1 MKSNDRKESCKNEVK
16 EDCHLEKGKNRKRSI
31 QMKISLF
38 FNKKKK
44 AAGKG
49 ELREKLHSEGEG
61 HEKEGKSSES
71 KSRDGTI
78 RYKGRTTSARENI
91 EKVFASSDEEDIF
104 HFENN
109 HDRKINEKK
118 NQQIEREIKEYIY
131 EHENPASSKE
141 EREEEERRPRQEKE
155 DKRKIRYLG
164 YKGDELTKMYSE
176 KLNEAEEG
184 EKKCKDNYHVKKKK
198 SGGKNYDYSSEEAG
212 EGSQRERDE
221 YHRKEKYS
229 HRIGISS
236 KKKKYKE
243 YGCEK
248 NKHEKGE
255 SNPNDISIDNMNIDD
270 IHADDI
276 RIDDIF
282 SKKETVENGKSKYMD
297 ALINSAKRRALE
309 KEILI
314 QKKLKID
321 TEKEEKVFI
330 TKAYKK
336 KMMDRAVIIK
346 DIEEEQ
352 KEMEN
357 AAKQPNYNLNLFL
370 KNINAPPNYDRSN
383 RKFYRGN

>member
-1 MKSNDRKESCKNEVK
+1 
-16 EDCHLEKGKNRKRSI
+16 
-31 QMKISLF
+31 MKISLF
-38 FNKKKK
+38 FNKKNK

-49 ELREKLHSEGEG
+49 ELRGKLHSEGKG
-61 HEKEGKSSES
+61 HDKEGKNSKS
-71 KSRDGTI
+71 KSRDGI
-78 RYKGRTTSARENI
+78 IGYKGTTTSARENI
-91 EKVFASSDEEDIF
+91 GKVFASSDEEDIF

-109 HDRKINEKK
+109 HDKKINEKK
-118 NQQIEREIKEYIY
+118 NQQIEREIKDYIY
-131 EHENPASSKE
+131 EHENPASSKGK
-141 EREEEERRPRQEKE
+141 REEKERGPRQEKE

-164 YKGDELTKMYSE
+164 YKGDELTKLYSE

-184 EKKCKDNYHVKKKK
+184 EEKCKDNYHVKNKKND
-198 SGGKNYDYSSEEAG
+198 GRNYDYSSEGEG
-212 EGSQRERDE
+212 EGSQSKRDE
-221 YHRKEKYS
+221 YHRKEKHS
-229 HRIGISS
+229 HRIGCSS

-243 YGCEK
+243 YVYEK
-248 NKHEKGE
+248 NKYEKGE
-255 SNPNDISIDNMNIDD
+255 GNPNDISIVNMNIDD
-270 IHADDI
+270 IHADNIRTDDI